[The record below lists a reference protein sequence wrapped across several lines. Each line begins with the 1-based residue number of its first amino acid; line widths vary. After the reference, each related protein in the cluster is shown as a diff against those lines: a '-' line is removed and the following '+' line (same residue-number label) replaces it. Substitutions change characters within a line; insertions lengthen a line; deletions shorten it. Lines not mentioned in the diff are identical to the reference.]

1 MPLLDTPWW
10 RKAACRGH
18 PLEWWY
24 PAGMKG
30 KAAEHL
36 EAGKR
41 ICWQECPVRAEC
53 LLHAFETGEKYGT
66 WGGLAGAQAGEQEQ
80 DTERGKER
88 RNWQRRMQT
97 AARQREAS

>member
-1 MPLLDTPWW
+1 MPLLDTLWW

-24 PAGMKG
+24 PAGVKG
-30 KAAEHL
+30 KAAEHA

-53 LLHAFETGEKYGT
+53 LLYAFETGEKYGT